1 VNPSSISVVIPVY
14 QSAERLPEH
23 VECLRLLRPTVHE
36 FIWVITKSSDGSH
49 KIAREA
55 AMELGGQILEVPRG
69 LYQAWNSG
77 IARATGE
84 FIYISTIGDSIT
96 PEGLKALSFCIQK
109 NQADVVFSPPVISP
123 ATEANLKRFR
133 HWPVF
138 KFAHILNQY
147 ADNCMPKEKAFLIQI
162 LSGASGL
169 LGSCASCLFRT
180 SFLQSRLFPTEY
192 HHYGDTAWTYQ
203 NLPKVILAFH
213 PNPVARFVIH
223 NAKTPRIVDK
233 GQVYR
238 LTEELA
244 THLPPQLAQSV
255 HEYIQ
260 ASLQID
266 TIRDPHPKFGW
277 WWMPKAWR
285 ARWIRN
291 NSIKTL
297 IKKIQQFH

>member
-1 VNPSSISVVIPVY
+1 MVIPVY
-14 QSAERLPEH
+14 QSAERLPLH
-23 VECLRLLRPTVHE
+23 IECLRALRPMVHE
-36 FIWVITKSSDGSH
+36 FIWVITESPDGSH
-49 KIAREA
+49 ITAREA
-55 AMELGGQILEVPRG
+55 AKELGGQILEVPRG
-69 LYQAWNSG
+69 LYEAWNSG

-84 FIYISTIGDSIT
+84 FIYISTVGDTIT
-96 PEGLKALSFCIQK
+96 VEGLNALSVCLQI
-109 NQADVVFSPPVISP
+109 NEADVVFSPPVISP
-123 ATEANLKRFR
+123 LTQANLKRSR

-138 KFAHILNQY
+138 RFAQILNKH
-147 ADNCMPKEKAFLIQI
+147 ANSCIPKQQTILIQI

-180 SFLQSRLFPTEY
+180 SFLQGRPFSTDH

-203 NLPKVILAFH
+203 NLPDAILAFH

-266 TIRDPHPKFGW
+266 TIRDPHPRFGW
-277 WWMPKAWR
+277 WWTPKAWE
-285 ARWIRN
+285 ARWKRN
-291 NSIKTL
+291 SAKRLL
-297 IKKIQQFH
+297 IQSLVQS